1 MAFDEKEVQTDTRDI
16 QIEDVSNDSHHDE
29 VAEEAK
35 GGELSELPSGYYWN
49 WRFIGSVIAV
59 AFMAQ
64 GLYLGMLPSFNNQVV
79 MLTTSIGYILPAN
92 TITIINAD
100 LGPDPNYALIP
111 IVKTLCGGVGL
122 IMVGRLSDIFG

>member
-1 MAFDEKEVQTDTRDI
+1 MILLISV
-16 QIEDVSNDSHHDE
+16 
-29 VAEEAK
+29 
-35 GGELSELPSGYYWN
+35 GY
-49 WRFIGSVIAV
+49 V
-59 AFMAQ
+59 
-64 GLYLGMLPSFNNQVV
+64 
-79 MLTTSIGYILPAN
+79 LPAN